1 MKLLLFPGFDGTGQF
16 FEDFVQKLPPHQSFQ
31 ILKYPEDTA
40 LSYDGLVDYFLPQ
53 LPKDD
58 FVLLGESFGGPLCI
72 KLASKAP
79 DNLRGIILVATFATE
94 PLPNILRIIVN
105 FNLRFGILKIPTFF
119 INHFLIN
126 GSNMA
131 LARNVSSI
139 VNSMKDDVITTRAK
153 TALSVNVL
161 SNLGEISVPALIIE
175 AKNDWLLRK
184 NTSKEMQKYLSKSKL
199 AELEGPH
206 FLLQTSP
213 DKAASLICDFI
224 SSIEDLKPQ

>member
-1 MKLLLFPGFDGTGQF
+1 M
-16 FEDFVQKLPPHQSFQ
+16 
-31 ILKYPEDTA
+31 
-40 LSYDGLVDYFLPQ
+40 
-53 LPKDD
+53 
-58 FVLLGESFGGPLCI
+58 
-72 KLASKAP
+72 
-79 DNLRGIILVATFATE
+79 ATFATE

-175 AKNDWLLRK
+175 AKISL
-184 NTSKEMQKYLSKSKL
+184 QKQISRIRR
-199 AELEGPH
+199 
-206 FLLQTSP
+206 
-213 DKAASLICDFI
+213 AAFFVTNVTGQSRIFNL
-224 SSIEDLKPQ
+224 